1 MSLPTSTDQL
11 KGQWKQHVGAA
22 KIAWGKLTE
31 DEFLQLEGQQ
41 DKLTGLI
48 QERYA
53 ISRDEAHKQVKDF
66 MDKHNF

>member
-1 MSLPTSTDQL
+1 MKTPSTDQI
-11 KGQWKQHVGAA
+11 KGQWKQHVGDA

-31 DEFLQLEGQQ
+31 DEYLQAEGQHE
-41 DKLTGLI
+41 KLVGLV

-53 ISRDEAHKQVKDF
+53 ITRDAAQKQVKEF

>member
-1 MSLPTSTDQL
+1 MQAPSTDQI

-22 KIAWGKLTE
+22 KTAWGKLTE
-31 DEFLQLEGQQ
+31 DEFLQAEGQQ
-41 DKLTGLI
+41 EKLVGLI

-53 ISRDEAHKQVKDF
+53 ITRDAAQKLVKEF